1 MDPLDLKK
9 NIFQGVYEKIILGF
23 EKKYFFKG
31 VKNMDPCLN

>member
-1 MDPLDLKK
+1 MDPLDTKK